1 MRRVGDAGRRG
12 AWTAAAL
19 LVVIVAA
26 GCADD
31 AGEAPAGS
39 APVGPT
45 PAEPTPAAPT
55 RVEPTPAEPTPERDR
70 DQVTTAGGS
79 SQTPT
84 ESETAASET
93 TESETTADAGCA
105 GSDGWI
111 AQAQWVEV
119 DQQPTLRITPTELL
133 RECGMRAGADAGWQQ
148 VLTLAPESDTAGM
161 RAQYLCHVGFAPNK
175 DVWNLEP
182 WRPEVSTVEMVR
194 SQCNPE
200 PTPP

>member
-19 LVVIVAA
+19 LAVIVAA
-26 GCADD
+26 GCAAD
-31 AGEAPAGS
+31 AGEAPAES
-39 APVGPT
+39 APLEPT

-55 RVEPTPAEPTPERDR
+55 RVEPTPAAPTPERDR
-70 DQVTTAGGS
+70 DQTTTAGGS

-84 ESETAASET
+84 ESET